1 MLNPQILWAQ
11 DRKSIFLTFEI
22 RDIREQ
28 NINFSK
34 NNITIQGRNDKND
47 FDISVDLYSEINCE
61 ESTWSIK
68 PKGIICT
75 LNKNVEKFWSKLSPV
90 KMNNLKIDWTKWIN
104 EDDSDLEE
112 DYPFDKN
119 EIMSGFENFK
129 KELPEDVLEKDFEQ
143 LMPELGLDSLNIDT
157 MDDVSNINNDNNTNE
172 DNTNEHNV
180 NKKDL
185 EIERLENVEI
195 DETGY
200 DASNELSVSDN
211 TIQKNDEVLEVNKN
225 ATINN
230 IEELNDEDLDINV

>member
-22 RDIREQ
+22 IDIKEQ
-28 NINFSK
+28 NINLSENKVSIEGKNK
-34 NNITIQGRNDKND
+34 NNEFN
-47 FDISVDLYSEINCE
+47 ISIDLYSEINVD

-75 LNKNVEKFWSKLSPV
+75 LNKKVEKFWNKLSPL

-104 EDDSDLEE
+104 EDDSDLED

-129 KELPEDVLEKDFEQ
+129 KELPQDVLEKDFNE
-143 LMPELGLDSLNIDT
+143 LMPELGLDSDIITEDSKE
-157 MDDVSNINNDNNTNE
+157 SN
-172 DNTNEHNV
+172 
-180 NKKDL
+180 KDL
-185 EIERLENVEI
+185 EIETIGDIDI

-200 DASNELSVSDN
+200 DASNEASVSDN
-211 TIQKNDEVLEVNKN
+211 TIEKDNEILEINKN
-225 ATINN
+225 AVIDN
-230 IEELNDEDLDINV
+230 IEELNDDDLDIDN

>member
-22 RDIREQ
+22 IDIKEQ
-28 NINFSK
+28 NINLLENKVSIDGKNK
-34 NNITIQGRNDKND
+34 NNEFN
-47 FDISVDLYSEINCE
+47 ISIDLYSEINVN

-75 LNKNVEKFWSKLSPV
+75 LNKKVEKFWNRLSPV

-104 EDDSDLEE
+104 EDDSDLED

-129 KELPEDVLEKDFEQ
+129 KELPQDVLEKDFNE
-143 LMPELGLDSLNIDT
+143 LMPELGLDSDIIT
-157 MDDVSNINNDNNTNE
+157 E
-172 DNTNEHNV
+172 DNKESN
-180 NKKDL
+180 KDL
-185 EIERLENVEI
+185 EIETIGNIEI

-200 DASNELSVSDN
+200 DASNEASVSDN
-211 TIQKNDEVLEVNKN
+211 TIEKDNEILEVNKN
-225 ATINN
+225 AVIDN
-230 IEELNDEDLDINV
+230 IEELNDDDLNIDN

>member
-22 RDIREQ
+22 RNIKEQ
-28 NINFSK
+28 NIKFSEK
-34 NNITIQGRNDKND
+34 NISIKGRNDKNE
-47 FDISVDLYSEINCE
+47 FNISIDLYSEINCE

-75 LNKNVEKFWSKLSPV
+75 LHKNIEKFWSKLSPV
-90 KMNNLKIDWTKWIN
+90 KMNNLKIDWTKWVN
-104 EDDSDLEE
+104 EDDSDLED

-129 KELPEDVLEKDFEQ
+129 KELPEDVLEKNFEE
-143 LMPELGLDSLNIDT
+143 LMPELGLDNLNVDDTSDVNNID
-157 MDDVSNINNDNNTNE
+157 TNE
-172 DNTNEHNV
+172 DNV
-180 NKKDL
+180 DKKNL
-185 EIERLENVEI
+185 EIEKLDILDNIEI

-211 TIQKNDEVLEVNKN
+211 TIQKNNEVLEVNKN
-225 ATINN
+225 AKIDNV
-230 IEELNDEDLDINV
+230 EELNDKDLDIN

>member
-22 RDIREQ
+22 RDIKEQ
-28 NINFSK
+28 NIKFSEK
-34 NNITIQGRNDKND
+34 NISIQGRNDKNE
-47 FDISVDLYSEINCE
+47 FNISIDLYSEINCE

-90 KMNNLKIDWTKWIN
+90 KMNNLKIDWTKWVN

-129 KELPEDVLEKDFEQ
+129 KELPQDVLEKDFEE
-143 LMPELGLDSLNIDT
+143 LMPELGLDNLNID
-157 MDDVSNINNDNNTNE
+157 DIGDVNNNDTTNNNI
-172 DNTNEHNV
+172 D
-180 NKKDL
+180 KKDL
-185 EIERLENVEI
+185 EIETLNNVEI

-211 TIQKNDEVLEVNKN
+211 TIQKNNEVLEVNKN
-225 ATINN
+225 ATIDNV
-230 IEELNDEDLDINV
+230 EELNDVDLDINE

>member
-22 RDIREQ
+22 RDIKEQ
-28 NINFSK
+28 NIKFSEK
-34 NNITIQGRNDKND
+34 NISIQGRNDKNE
-47 FDISVDLYSEINCE
+47 FNISIDLYSEINCE

-90 KMNNLKIDWTKWIN
+90 KMNNLKIDWTKWVN

-129 KELPEDVLEKDFEQ
+129 KELPQDVLEKDFEE
-143 LMPELGLDSLNIDT
+143 LMPELGLDNLNID
-157 MDDVSNINNDNNTNE
+157 DISDVNNNDTTNNNI
-172 DNTNEHNV
+172 D
-180 NKKDL
+180 KKDL
-185 EIERLENVEI
+185 EIETLNNVEI

-211 TIQKNDEVLEVNKN
+211 TIQKNNEVLEVNKN
-225 ATINN
+225 ATIDNV
-230 IEELNDEDLDINV
+230 EELNDVDLDINE

>member
-22 RDIREQ
+22 RDIKEQ
-28 NINFSK
+28 NIKFSEK
-34 NNITIQGRNDKND
+34 NISIQGRNDKNE
-47 FDISVDLYSEINCE
+47 FNISIDLYSEINCE

-90 KMNNLKIDWTKWIN
+90 KMNNLKIDWTKWVN

-129 KELPEDVLEKDFEQ
+129 KELPEDVLEKDFEE
-143 LMPELGLDSLNIDT
+143 LMPELGLDNLNID
-157 MDDVSNINNDNNTNE
+157 DISDVNNNDTTNNNI
-172 DNTNEHNV
+172 D
-180 NKKDL
+180 KKDL
-185 EIERLENVEI
+185 EIETLNNVEI

-211 TIQKNDEVLEVNKN
+211 TIQKNNEVLEVNKN
-225 ATINN
+225 ATIDNV
-230 IEELNDEDLDINV
+230 EELNDVDLDINE

>member
-22 RDIREQ
+22 IDIKEQ
-28 NINFSK
+28 NINLSENKVSIEGKNK
-34 NNITIQGRNDKND
+34 NNEFN
-47 FDISVDLYSEINCE
+47 ISIDLYSEINVD

-75 LNKNVEKFWSKLSPV
+75 LNKKVEKFWNKLSPL

-104 EDDSDLEE
+104 EDDSDLED

-129 KELPEDVLEKDFEQ
+129 KELPQDVLEKDFNE
-143 LMPELGLDSLNIDT
+143 LMPELGLDSDIITEDSKE
-157 MDDVSNINNDNNTNE
+157 SN
-172 DNTNEHNV
+172 
-180 NKKDL
+180 KDL
-185 EIERLENVEI
+185 EIETIGDIDI

-200 DASNELSVSDN
+200 DASNEASVSDN
-211 TIQKNDEVLEVNKN
+211 TIEKDNEILEVNKN
-225 ATINN
+225 AVIDN
-230 IEELNDEDLDINV
+230 IEELNDDDLDIDN

>member
-1 MLNPQILWAQ
+1 MLNPQILWAK

-22 RDIREQ
+22 RDIKEQ
-28 NINFSK
+28 NIKFSEK
-34 NNITIQGRNDKND
+34 NISIQGRNDKNE
-47 FDISVDLYSEINCE
+47 FNISIDLYSEINCE

-90 KMNNLKIDWTKWIN
+90 KMNNLKIDWTKWVN

-129 KELPEDVLEKDFEQ
+129 KELPQDVLEKDFEE
-143 LMPELGLDSLNIDT
+143 LMPELGLDNLNID
-157 MDDVSNINNDNNTNE
+157 DIGDVNNNDTTNNNI
-172 DNTNEHNV
+172 D
-180 NKKDL
+180 KKDL
-185 EIERLENVEI
+185 EIETLNNVEI

-200 DASNELSVSDN
+200 DASNELSFSDN
-211 TIQKNDEVLEVNKN
+211 TIQKNNEVLEVNKN
-225 ATINN
+225 ATIDNV
-230 IEELNDEDLDINV
+230 EELNDVDLDINE

>member
-22 RDIREQ
+22 IDIKEQ
-28 NINFSK
+28 NINLSENKVSIEGKNK
-34 NNITIQGRNDKND
+34 NNEFN
-47 FDISVDLYSEINCE
+47 ISIDLYSEINVD

-75 LNKNVEKFWSKLSPV
+75 LNKKVEKFWNKLSPV

-104 EDDSDLEE
+104 EDDSDLED

-129 KELPEDVLEKDFEQ
+129 KELPQDVLEKDFNE
-143 LMPELGLDSLNIDT
+143 LMPELGLDSDIIT
-157 MDDVSNINNDNNTNE
+157 E
-172 DNTNEHNV
+172 DNKESN
-180 NKKDL
+180 KDL
-185 EIERLENVEI
+185 EIETIGDIDI

-200 DASNELSVSDN
+200 DASNEASVSDN
-211 TIQKNDEVLEVNKN
+211 TIEKNNEILEVNKN
-225 ATINN
+225 AVIDN
-230 IEELNDEDLDINV
+230 IEELNDDDLDIDN

>member
-22 RDIREQ
+22 IDIKEQ
-28 NINFSK
+28 NINLSENKVSIEGKNK
-34 NNITIQGRNDKND
+34 NNEFN
-47 FDISVDLYSEINCE
+47 ISIDLYSEINVN

-75 LNKNVEKFWSKLSPV
+75 LNKKVEKFWNRLSPV

-104 EDDSDLEE
+104 EDDSDLED

-129 KELPEDVLEKDFEQ
+129 KELPQDVLEKDFNE
-143 LMPELGLDSLNIDT
+143 LMPELGLDSDIIT
-157 MDDVSNINNDNNTNE
+157 E
-172 DNTNEHNV
+172 DNKESN
-180 NKKDL
+180 KDL
-185 EIERLENVEI
+185 EIETIGNIEI

-200 DASNELSVSDN
+200 DASNEASVSDN
-211 TIQKNDEVLEVNKN
+211 TIEKDNEILEVNKN
-225 ATINN
+225 AVIDN
-230 IEELNDEDLDINV
+230 IEELNDDDLNIDN

>member
-22 RDIREQ
+22 RDIKEQ
-28 NINFSK
+28 NIKFSEK
-34 NNITIQGRNDKND
+34 NISIQGRNDKNE
-47 FDISVDLYSEINCE
+47 FNISIDLYSEINCE

-90 KMNNLKIDWTKWIN
+90 KMNNLKIDWTKWVN

-129 KELPEDVLEKDFEQ
+129 KELPQDVLEKDFEE
-143 LMPELGLDSLNIDT
+143 LMPELGLDNLNID
-157 MDDVSNINNDNNTNE
+157 DISDVNNIDTNNDNV
-172 DNTNEHNV
+172 D
-180 NKKDL
+180 KKDL
-185 EIERLENVEI
+185 DIETLNNIEI

-211 TIQKNDEVLEVNKN
+211 TIEKNNEVLEVNKN
-225 ATINN
+225 VKLDN
-230 IEELNDEDLDINV
+230 IEELNDIDLDTNE